1 MNINLL
7 KTFLEVARLRH
18 FGKAADKIC
27 ITQAAVSARIKQIE
41 DNVGTRL
48 LTRERNNIQLT
59 PAGRRLALAAENIV
73 KQWEQARNEITLASH
88 EGQQLIRLGIIND
101 IWYLLS
107 PDWLHLNRARNPN
120 LLFQLQTYSAPLLQE
135 RLLAD
140 QVDAAVMFDPPY
152 HPGFMVRD
160 IGTIELRLLAT
171 TESSIDQTSAPE
183 YIYVDWGESFSEF
196 HEQQLGDTLN
206 PALSMNVASIAIDY
220 LRQHD
225 GMTFLPMQHVQ
236 YLGLNDRFHEVR
248 GSQSF
253 QRELF
258 YVYRRNHNL
267 AESLNNIIVS
277 VNL

>member
-27 ITQAAVSARIKQIE
+27 ITQAAVSARIKLIE

-88 EGQQLIRLGIIND
+88 EGQQLVRLGIIND
-101 IWYLLS
+101 IWYLL
-107 PDWLHLNRARNPN
+107 PPEWLHLNRTRNPN
-120 LLFQLQTYSAPLLQE
+120 LLYQLQTYSAPLLQE

-140 QVDAAVMFDPPY
+140 EVDAAIMFDPPY
-152 HPGFMVRD
+152 HPGFAVRD
-160 IGTIELRLLAT
+160 IGMIELRLLSTCEA
-171 TESSIDQTSAPE
+171 SVGKNPAPE

-196 HEQQLGDTLN
+196 HEQQLGDSLN
-206 PALSMNVASIAIDY
+206 PVLSMNVASIAIDY
-220 LRQHD
+220 LRLHD
-225 GMTFLPMQHVQ
+225 GMAFLPLKQVH
-236 YLGLNDRFHEVR
+236 YLGLDDRFHEVR
-248 GSQSF
+248 GSQVF
-253 QRELF
+253 PREIF
-258 YVYRRNHNL
+258 YVYRKNHNL
-267 AESLNNIIVS
+267 AGALGEITC
-277 VNL
+277 